1 MLRAKLAPQLGRIKA
16 SEQGALGQETTWHMI
31 SRREVQIVQEG
42 IKGHS
47 YKPEDSRRSQFAKVL
62 ERKRLWVGIGYEGWA
77 V

>member
-1 MLRAKLAPQLGRIKA
+1 
-16 SEQGALGQETTWHMI
+16 MI